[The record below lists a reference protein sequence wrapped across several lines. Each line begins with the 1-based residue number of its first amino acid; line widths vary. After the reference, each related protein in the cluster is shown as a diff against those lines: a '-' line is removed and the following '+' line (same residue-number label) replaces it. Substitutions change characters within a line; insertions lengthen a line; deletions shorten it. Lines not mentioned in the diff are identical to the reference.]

1 MSSLYKEVTPKIGG
15 FYTASLFLEKQF
27 FYFERR
33 IVLKLLE
40 EFIQEKGT
48 VLPGNVLKVDAF
60 LNHQIDPV
68 LMQAMGN
75 EFAKRFQD
83 FEITKIV
90 TIESSGIAP
99 AVFAGLALSVPVV
112 FARKKKSVTLT
123 DNLFT
128 STVYSYTKKESNDI
142 SVSKQFLTAD
152 DTILVIDDF
161 LANGQAALGL
171 LEIAEHAG
179 AKVAGV
185 GIVIE
190 KSFQQGR
197 ELLNKTGIPVYSL
210 ARIASLEN
218 EEILFLEEE

>member
-1 MSSLYKEVTPKIGG
+1 M
-15 FYTASLFLEKQF
+15 
-27 FYFERR
+27 
-33 IVLKLLE
+33 KLLE
-40 EFIQEKGT
+40 EFIKEKGT

-60 LNHQIDPV
+60 LNHQIDPG
-68 LMQAMGN
+68 LMQEIGN
-75 EFAKRFQD
+75 EFARRFKD
-83 FEITKIV
+83 LGITKIV

-123 DNLFT
+123 DNLYT

-142 SVSKQFLTAD
+142 SVSKSFLTEE
-152 DTILVIDDF
+152 DTILVIDGF
-161 LANGQAALGL
+161 LANGQAVLGL
-171 LEIAEHAG
+171 LEIAELAG
-179 AKVAGV
+179 AKVAGI

-197 ELLNKTGIPVYSL
+197 ALLNQTGIPVNAL

>member
-1 MSSLYKEVTPKIGG
+1 M
-15 FYTASLFLEKQF
+15 
-27 FYFERR
+27 
-33 IVLKLLE
+33 KLLE

-83 FEITKIV
+83 LGITKIV

-123 DNLFT
+123 DNLLT

-179 AKVAGV
+179 AKVAGI

-190 KSFQQGR
+190 KSFQQSR

>member
-83 FEITKIV
+83 LGITKIV

-128 STVYSYTKKESNDI
+128 STVYSYTKIIKSNVPKPRPRLYIEPKSFAPSPPARLLIATGI
-142 SVSKQFLTAD
+142 SVKPITVTTEPVTTGGKNRTTLEKNGAINNTKSPE
-152 DTILVIDDF
+152 TI
-161 LANGQAALGL
+161 
-171 LEIAEHAG
+171 
-179 AKVAGV
+179 
-185 GIVIE
+185 IE
-190 KSFQQGR
+190 
-197 ELLNKTGIPVYSL
+197 P
-210 ARIASLEN
+210 
-218 EEILFLEEE
+218 

>member
-33 IVLKLLE
+33 ISLKLLE

-60 LNHQIDPV
+60 LNHQIDPG
-68 LMQAMGN
+68 LMQEMGKA
-75 EFAKRFQD
+75 FAERFKHLG
-83 FEITKIV
+83 ITKIV

-99 AVFAGLALSVPVV
+99 AVFAGLALSIPVV

-123 DNLFT
+123 DNLYT

-142 SVSKQFLTAD
+142 SVSKQFLTDA

-171 LEIAEHAG
+171 LEIAELAG
-179 AKVAGV
+179 AKVAGI

>member
-1 MSSLYKEVTPKIGG
+1 M
-15 FYTASLFLEKQF
+15 
-27 FYFERR
+27 
-33 IVLKLLE
+33 KLLE

-83 FEITKIV
+83 LGITKIV

-179 AKVAGV
+179 AKVAGI

-197 ELLNKTGIPVYSL
+197 ELLNKKGIPVYSL

>member
-1 MSSLYKEVTPKIGG
+1 M
-15 FYTASLFLEKQF
+15 
-27 FYFERR
+27 
-33 IVLKLLE
+33 KLLE

-83 FEITKIV
+83 LGITKIV

-161 LANGQAALGL
+161 LANGQ
-171 LEIAEHAG
+171 
-179 AKVAGV
+179 
-185 GIVIE
+185 
-190 KSFQQGR
+190 
-197 ELLNKTGIPVYSL
+197 
-210 ARIASLEN
+210 
-218 EEILFLEEE
+218 

>member
-1 MSSLYKEVTPKIGG
+1 MKGEYH
-15 FYTASLFLEKQF
+15 
-27 FYFERR
+27 
-33 IVLKLLE
+33 LKLLE
-40 EFIQEKGT
+40 EFIKEKGT

-60 LNHQIDPV
+60 LNHQIDPG
-68 LMQAMGN
+68 LMQEIGN
-75 EFAKRFQD
+75 EFARRFKD
-83 FEITKIV
+83 LGITKIV

-123 DNLFT
+123 DNLYT

-142 SVSKQFLTAD
+142 SVSKSFLTEE

-161 LANGQAALGL
+161 LANGQAVLGI
-171 LEIAEHAG
+171 LEIAELAG
-179 AKVAGV
+179 AKVAGI

-197 ELLNKTGIPVYSL
+197 ALLNQTGIPVNAL

>member
-1 MSSLYKEVTPKIGG
+1 M
-15 FYTASLFLEKQF
+15 A
-27 FYFERR
+27 
-33 IVLKLLE
+33 LKLLE
-40 EFIQEKGT
+40 EFIKEKGT
-48 VLPGNVLKVDAF
+48 VLPGNVLKVDVF
-60 LNHQIDPV
+60 LNHQIDPG
-68 LMQAMGN
+68 LMQEMGN
-75 EFAKRFQD
+75 EFAQRFKD
-83 FEITKIV
+83 LGITKIV

-99 AVFAGLALSVPVV
+99 AVFAGLALEVPVV

-123 DNLFT
+123 DNLYT

-142 SVSKQFLTAD
+142 SVSKQFLTGE

-171 LEIAEHAG
+171 LEIAELAG
-179 AKVAGV
+179 AKVAGI

-197 ELLNKTGIPVYSL
+197 ALLNKTGIPVYSL

>member
-1 MSSLYKEVTPKIGG
+1 MKGEYH
-15 FYTASLFLEKQF
+15 
-27 FYFERR
+27 
-33 IVLKLLE
+33 LKLLE
-40 EFIQEKGT
+40 EFIKEKGT

-60 LNHQIDPV
+60 LNHQIDPG
-68 LMQAMGN
+68 LMQEIGN
-75 EFAKRFQD
+75 EFARRFKD
-83 FEITKIV
+83 LGITKIV
-90 TIESSGIAP
+90 TIESSGITP

-123 DNLFT
+123 DNLYT

-142 SVSKQFLTAD
+142 SVSKSFLTEE

-161 LANGQAALGL
+161 LANGQAVLGI
-171 LEIAEHAG
+171 LEIAELAG
-179 AKVAGV
+179 AKVAGI

-197 ELLNKTGIPVYSL
+197 ALLNQTGIPVNAL

>member
-1 MSSLYKEVTPKIGG
+1 M
-15 FYTASLFLEKQF
+15 
-27 FYFERR
+27 
-33 IVLKLLE
+33 KLLE

-83 FEITKIV
+83 LGITKIV

-179 AKVAGV
+179 AKVAGI

-190 KSFQQGR
+190 KSFQKGR